1 MASFFGG
8 IVAQEII
15 KYTGKYSPLQQWFH
29 YDNFQTLPRGPAD
42 RTPMNSRY
50 DDQILVYG
58 REIQEKLTKIN
69 AFIVGAGAIGCEYL
83 KTLALMGVGCSS
95 EGKVTIADKNNI
107 KLSNLNRKFLFCKD
121 NVGDSKCDV
130 ARGKVKEINPNL
142 NLCVQN
148 LFVG

>member
-1 MASFFGG
+1 
-8 IVAQEII
+8 
-15 KYTGKYSPLQQWFH
+15 
-29 YDNFQTLPRGPAD
+29 
-42 RTPMNSRY
+42 
-50 DDQILVYG
+50 
-58 REIQEKLTKIN
+58 LTKIN

-95 EGKVTIADKNNI
+95 EGKVTIADKDNI

-130 ARGKVKEINPNL
+130 ARSKVKEINPNL

>member
-29 YDNFQTLPRGPAD
+29 YDIFQTLPRGPAD

-58 REIQEKLTKIN
+58 REVQEKLTKIN

-95 EGKVTIADKNNI
+95 EGKVTIADKDNI

-121 NVGDSKCDV
+121 NVGDSKSDV
-130 ARGKVKEINPNL
+130 ASSKVKEINRNL

-148 LFVG
+148 LFVD